1 MHERLNGSNTHL
13 PKIFHKGYELCF
25 FAHDVATQLLKS
37 GHEHGIFSAQLDEI
51 LDDADS
57 TELPDL
63 VEIIKNKNLTSKLPE
78 ILVSRIFPAVLGD
91 SLHYIFEALEAARK
105 GKTSVAYTL
114 LRKPLQDN
122 LMVLESII
130 ENENQFADRLS
141 CTPPKFNRG
150 DDLASHTARIS
161 ATLKKI
167 GYSSAFDAEYIAQL
181 RYDKSCEDSFDGF
194 CNKATHLIT
203 SKSIVKTTAY
213 SLNFIFPTSQSLNM
227 QWAFLFS
234 RLPYI
239 LTYTTALC
247 EYISKRFALT
257 FPEYTDDMERRTAA
271 LYIMNTLEL
280 EAFISPPLAH
290 LTIYF
295 HEWLASHCKK
305 EGYKEP
311 DADDLLRMSTSGAF
325 PGEPEELVQARFATF
340 EALAKL
346 Y

>member
-1 MHERLNGSNTHL
+1 MHERLNESNTHL
-13 PKIFHKGYELCF
+13 PKIFHQGYELCF
-25 FAHDVATQLLKS
+25 FAHDVATNLLKS
-37 GHEHGIFSAQLDEI
+37 GHECGIFSLKLDEI
-51 LDDADS
+51 KDDADS

-63 VEIIKNKNLTSKLPE
+63 VEIIKNKNLTHKLPE
-78 ILVSRIFPAVLGD
+78 ILISRIFPSILGD

-105 GKTSVAYTL
+105 GKISVAYTL

-122 LMVLESII
+122 LLVLESII
-130 ENENQFADRLS
+130 ENEDQFAERLS

-150 DDLASHTARIS
+150 DDLASHTARIT
-161 ATLKKI
+161 ATLDKI
-167 GYSSAFDAEYIAQL
+167 GHSSAFNAEYLAQL

-203 SKSIVKTTAY
+203 SKSILKTTAY
-213 SLNFIFPTSQSLNM
+213 SLNFIFPTNHSLHL

-239 LTYTTALC
+239 LVYTTALC

-257 FPEYTDDMERRTAA
+257 YPEYTDDMERRTAA
-271 LYIMNTLEL
+271 LYILNTLEL
-280 EAFISPPLAH
+280 DDFISPPLAH

-295 HEWLASHCKK
+295 YDWLKSHCKK
-305 EGYKEP
+305 EGYEEP
-311 DADDLLRMSTSGAF
+311 DTEDLLRMSTSGAF
-325 PGEPEELVQARFATF
+325 PGEPEELVQARLSAF